1 MAAIGVDPA
10 GIAIMQ
16 DKGAFLAIKT
26 YPISAAAA
34 NILKQQM
41 LAVGGECA
49 VAKEVATCQIESAP
63 AILLG
68 TRRQYQRLIDEL
80 SQQYFGLKTLSQDL
94 KVFLE
99 RIPGPMSIS
108 IGDRILNLAERTYV
122 MGILNVTPDSF
133 FDGGKF
139 VDLELALERAL
150 QLEAEGADIID
161 IGGESTRPGSI
172 AISVQEELQRVIPVV
187 EKLRTKTKVLISVDT
202 YKAEVAK
209 RALKAG
215 AQIINDISGLRFDP
229 GMAKVIAESGAAVI
243 LMHIQ
248 GTPRHMQDNPQYDNL
263 IDEILDYLRKSSA
276 IATQAGIRAD
286 QIIIDPGI
294 GFGKRLEDNYAIL
307 KYLDEFK
314 SLGFPILV
322 GPSRKSFIGKVL
334 DLPPEERL
342 EGTLAAVSAAV
353 LHGANIVRVHD
364 VQATVRAVRII
375 DRIKRGA

>member
-1 MAAIGVDPA
+1 
-10 GIAIMQ
+10 
-16 DKGAFLAIKT
+16 
-26 YPISAAAA
+26 
-34 NILKQQM
+34 
-41 LAVGGECA
+41 
-49 VAKEVATCQIESAP
+49 
-63 AILLG
+63 
-68 TRRQYQRLIDEL
+68 
-80 SQQYFGLKTLSQDL
+80 
-94 KVFLE
+94 
-99 RIPGPMSIS
+99 
-108 IGDRILNLAERTYV
+108 

-172 AISVQEELQRVIPVV
+172 AISVQEELQRVIPIV
-187 EKLRTKTKVLISVDT
+187 EKLTAKTKVLISIDT

-229 GMAKVIAESGAAVI
+229 EMAKVIAESGAAVI

-263 IDEILDYLRKSSA
+263 IDEILDYLKKSST
-276 IATQAGIRAD
+276 IAMQAGIRAD

-307 KYLDEFK
+307 KYLSEFK

-375 DRIKRGA
+375 DRIIRGM